1 MRIMARQVA
10 QAAELLERASG
21 ELRVE
26 PGHRETAGSDSL
38 PLTKS
43 ATAAVT

>member
-10 QAAELLERASG
+10 QAAALLERANEEVHVKS
-21 ELRVE
+21 V
-26 PGHRETAGSDSL
+26 HRETAGSDSL
-38 PLTKS
+38 HLTKS